1 MKTSDLTISIFIILI
16 FIVLYVFNVLTVG
29 INKVKEDWP
38 LYRCNP
44 AVMPFASYF
53 GQNAS
58 ENFTYCIQSMQGN
71 YMSYLMQ
78 PVQYSLDL
86 MGNIGS
92 NLTKSLNDVRA
103 FIDSIRTKITSIVIG
118 IFSVFLNILI
128 EFQRITI
135 NIKDLFNKLIG
146 IMATM
151 MYTLDGSI
159 MTMNATWS
167 GPPGQ
172 LVRALCFHPHTT
184 LKLKDGSLVFM
195 KDIPLNSILKNGSIV
210 YAVMHISNLDKNG
223 KCIEALYRV
232 KGGEHVNDS
241 YDNDSDIL
249 VSGSHLVYD
258 PSSTTFVHVENLLQ
272 AEKTDIMCETFTC
285 LITSNHIIPIGK
297 WIFHDWEDNN
307 GSASKTGGAPVNP
320 TGGAPVNPTGVAPVS
335 PHNNVL
341 SVKQVIKG
349 CS

>member
-1 MKTSDLTISIFIILI
+1 MKTSDLTITIFIILV

-29 INKVKEDWP
+29 INKIKEDWT

-44 AVMPFASYF
+44 AVMPFATVF
-53 GQNAS
+53 GQDPIS
-58 ENFTYCIQSMQGN
+58 NFTYCIQSMQSN

-78 PVQYSLDL
+78 PLQYNLNV

-103 FIDSIRTKITSIVIG
+103 FISNMRNFITDMVKS

-128 EFQRITI
+128 EFQRITM

-146 IMATM
+146 IMAT
-151 MYTLDGSI
+151 LLFVLNGSI
-159 MTMNATWS
+159 MTMNSTWS

-172 LVRALCFHPHTT
+172 LVRALCFHPET
-184 LKLKDGSLVFM
+184 KVQLKDGSLVNM
-195 KDIPLNSILKNGSIV
+195 KDIPLNAELKNGSTV

-223 KCIEALYRV
+223 KCIESLY
-232 KGGEHVNDS
+232 KLEGGEMSD
-241 YDNDSDIL
+241 DIL

-258 PSSTTFVHVENLLQ
+258 PDSTDFVQVEHLPK
-272 AEKTDIMCETFTC
+272 AEKTDTLCETFTC
-285 LITSNHIIPIGK
+285 LITSNHVIPIGK

-307 GSASKTGGAPVNP
+307 GSSSKT
-320 TGGAPVNPTGVAPVS
+320 
-335 PHNNVL
+335 L
-341 SVKQVIKG
+341 
-349 CS
+349 